1 MGPID
6 GRTRVGLVGVGTI
19 ARTHLE
25 VLAERPEVDLVFTVD
40 PHAGPPVFRGA
51 TPAHYR
57 DLDDALAAHRPHLV
71 VIATPADSHADLAT
85 SVLTGSAARVLVE
98 KPLAPDL
105 ASVDRLIGVDG
116 AHDRLFTAH
125 HFAFSPE
132 VEWAADLVAAHPE
145 WGPVTSITS
154 AFNDPYV
161 LKGDQAFTSYLSAW
175 TDSGINQLTV
185 LARFVQVSVVTS
197 LRDERTSC
205 WAVASFRSRGA
216 VGTARLHTSWR
227 TGASSKSTALTCG
240 DVEVWLDHTAM
251 TAFAF
256 RGGELLAE
264 HGGDGRTPRK
274 VAHYRPLY
282 ASLLSD
288 RPDPIL
294 GLTTAA
300 TLTGLHATA
309 GRLGPRTPAG
319 VLDDFE

>member
-1 MGPID
+1 MDAAEVQPVE
-6 GRTRVGLVGVGTI
+6 GRTRVGLVGVGAI

-40 PHAGPPVFRGA
+40 PHAEPPVFRGA
-51 TPAHYR
+51 VPAHHR
-57 DLDDALAAHRPHLV
+57 DLDEALAAHRPHLV
-71 VIATPADSHADLAT
+71 VIATPADSHADLAA
-85 SVLTGSAARVLVE
+85 SVLTGSDARVLVE
-98 KPLAPDL
+98 KPLAPDP
-105 ASVDRLIGVDG
+105 ASVDRLGDLPG
-116 AHDRLFTAH
+116 SHDRLFTAH

-132 VEWAADLVAAHPE
+132 VRWAADLVAAHPE
-145 WGPVTSITS
+145 WGPVTAVTS
-154 AFNDPYV
+154 AFTDPYV
-161 LKGDQAFTSYLSAW
+161 LKGEQAFTSYISAW

-185 LARFVQVSVVTS
+185 LARLVRVVEVTS

-216 VGTARLHTSWR
+216 VGTARLHTTWR
-227 TGASSKSTALTCG
+227 TGASSKSTVFTCG

-251 TAFAF
+251 TGFAC

-294 GLTTAA
+294 GFTAA
-300 TLTGLHATA
+300 AALTGLHATA
-309 GRLGPRTPAG
+309 GLGGPGTSA
-319 VLDDFE
+319 